1 MSDNPGGGGT
11 SDSVVILQEML
22 DRGVTNAV
30 VATIVDPAVV
40 EQAHAAGVGAQ
51 ISGMLGDA
59 RTACRLPAMAS
70 LRCSHRCAAVL
81 HRGQDGRTA
90 RALAGIRKLP
100 RYRWHLGCIIVS
112 PRLPAI
118 SELL

>member
-40 EQAHAAGVGAQ
+40 EQAHAAGVVAQ
-51 ISGMLGDA
+51 ISGLLGDA
-59 RTACRLPAMAS
+59 RSACRRLPDLWS
-70 LRCSHRCAAVL
+70 RCAAHTDAPLCTGGKMDAL
-81 HRGQDGRTA
+81 HGPSLAFVSCYDI
-90 RALAGIRKLP
+90 AGI
-100 RYRWHLGCIIVS
+100 
-112 PRLPAI
+112 
-118 SELL
+118 

>member
-51 ISGMLGDA
+51 ISGLLGDT
-59 RTACRLPAMAS
+59 RTACRLPAMVS
-70 LRCSHRCAAVL
+70 RCCSHRCAAV

-90 RALAGIRKLP
+90 RALPGIRKLL
-100 RYRWHLGCIIVS
+100 RYRWHLGRIIVS
-112 PRLPAI
+112 PKTASDI
-118 SELL
+118 

>member
-51 ISGMLGDA
+51 ISGLLGDA
-59 RTACRLPAMAS
+59 RSACRLPAIGLAVLLTP
-70 LRCSHRCAAVL
+70 LRRCAAQ
-81 HRGQDGRTA
+81 GA
-90 RALAGIRKLP
+90 RWTHCTGP
-100 RYRWHLGCIIVS
+100 R
-112 PRLPAI
+112 
-118 SELL
+118 

>member
-51 ISGMLGDA
+51 ISGLLGDT
-59 RTACRLPAMAS
+59 RTACRRLAWKNALAALLTP
-70 LRCSHRCAAVL
+70 LRRCAA
-81 HRGQDGRTA
+81 QAA
-90 RALAGIRKLP
+90 RWTRCTGP
-100 RYRWHLGCIIVS
+100 RWHS
-112 PRLPAI
+112 
-118 SELL
+118 